1 MDDSIRLLGIKEAA
15 QLLSVS
21 PATLRKWD
29 NEGKLPAIKISE
41 RGDRRYRKNDLLKFL
56 EKLKQQKR

>member
-15 QLLSVS
+15 KLLSVS

-29 NEGKLPAIKISE
+29 NEGKLKAVIIND
-41 RGDRRYRKNDLLKFL
+41 RGDRRFKLSEINKFIN
-56 EKLKQQKR
+56 QKA